1 MSIFNYIDTFF
12 FISLGITFILILLL
26 VFHFKQRI
34 THLENKNDAMFE
46 IINNI
51 VKELS
56 NIKSVIMQP
65 VHTHIPF
72 EYHQPLSVPIIN
84 EFTNERIFV
93 SDDDASEDAYD
104 EHDDARE
111 DDASEDDDDY
121 ASEDDDDYASED
133 DDDKTSD
140 DNSDSDRVFPDNNF
154 QQHESVNR
162 DIKIV
167 NIDVSEL
174 LTDIVEPEPIVVEK
188 LAEIDEAAKSHK
200 TNDLEQNQ
208 KETTK
213 EIYRKMNLQS
223 LKSLVITKGLSSD
236 TSKMRKQELI
246 NLLESIMDE

>member
-34 THLENKNDAMFE
+34 THVENKTDTMFA

-65 VHTHIPF
+65 IHTHIPF

-84 EFTNERIFV
+84 EFTNERILV
-93 SDDDASEDAYD
+93 SDDDTNDDETSDEEYGDDYDDDSEDSD
-104 EHDDARE
+104 E
-111 DDASEDDDDY
+111 DDFDEQEPEPLREND
-121 ASEDDDDYASED
+121 E
-133 DDDKTSD
+133 
-140 DNSDSDRVFPDNNF
+140 
-154 QQHESVNR
+154 
-162 DIKIV
+162 IKII
-167 NIDVSEL
+167 NIDVNEL
-174 LTDIVEPEPIVVEK
+174 AEIGEPEPIIVEK
-188 LAEIDEAAKSHK
+188 LAEIEEPAKSYK

-208 KETTK
+208 KETNK
-213 EIYRKMNLQS
+213 EIYRKMNLQT

-236 TSKMRKQELI
+236 PSKMRKPELI

>member
-56 NIKSVIMQP
+56 NIKSAIMQP

-84 EFTNERIFV
+84 EFTNERISV
-93 SDDDASEDAYD
+93 SDDDAC
-104 EHDDARE
+104 
-111 DDASEDDDDY
+111 EDDDTSDEESDDEY
-121 ASEDDDDYASED
+121 DDDE
-133 DDDKTSD
+133 TSD
-140 DNSDSDRVFPDNNF
+140 DNSDRVYPNNNF
-154 QQHESVNR
+154 QENDQELESVNTE
-162 DIKIV
+162 IKIINMDV
-167 NIDVSEL
+167 NEL
-174 LTDIVEPEPIVVEK
+174 ADIGEPEPIIVEK
-188 LAEIDEAAKSHK
+188 LAEIGEPVKSHK

-213 EIYRKMNLQS
+213 EIYRKMNLHG

-236 TSKMRKQELI
+236 PSKMKKQELI
-246 NLLESIMDE
+246 NLLESSMDE

>member
-104 EHDDARE
+104 EHDDA
-111 DDASEDDDDY
+111 SEDD

-140 DNSDSDRVFPDNNF
+140 DNSDSDRVYPDNKF
-154 QQHESVNR
+154 QQHESLND